1 MQRIDWFLNIVSRQA
16 SSFIAGVAVILMMLL
31 TCADVV
37 MRLFDRPIP
46 GTYEIIGYLGALAVA
61 FALAHTSVEKG
72 HIAVD
77 LVVNLLPPRLQIFMD
92 AVGALLGTILFAALA
107 WQSALYALDLR
118 QSGEVSATLG
128 MAVYPFAAGIA
139 AGCAL
144 LCLVLAAELVRS
156 LRRIAS

>member
-1 MQRIDWFLNIVSRQA
+1 MQLVDRLIKTTSRHLNT
-16 SSFIAGVAVILMMLL
+16 IAGAAIVAMMLL

-37 MRLFDRPIP
+37 LRLFDRPIP
-46 GTYEIIGYLGALAVA
+46 GTYEIIGFLGALAVA
-61 FALAHTSVEKG
+61 LALAHTSVEKG

-77 LVVNLLPPRLQIFMD
+77 LLVNLLPPRIQLLLD
-92 AVGALLGTILFAALA
+92 AFGALTGTAIFGAVT

-144 LCLVLAAELVRS
+144 LCLVLIAEFARS
-156 LRRIAS
+156 LRRISS

>member
-1 MQRIDWFLNIVSRQA
+1 MA
-16 SSFIAGVAVILMMLL
+16 MMLL

-46 GTYEIIGYLGALAVA
+46 GTYEIIGFLGALAVA
-61 FALAHTSVEKG
+61 FALAQTSIEKG

-77 LVVNLLPPRLQIFMD
+77 LLVNLLPPRVQI
-92 AVGALLGTILFAALA
+92 LLDIFAALTGTA
-107 WQSALYALDLR
+107 IFGAITWQSALYALDLR

-128 MAVYPFAAGIA
+128 MPVYPFAAGIA

-144 LCLVLAAELVRS
+144 LCLVLIAELARS
-156 LRRIAS
+156 LRRIKS